1 MSSRKDIEWRLGH
14 FARASTFDNC
24 GIGPNGF
31 EPGNNCGKQEGG
43 GGSAP
48 SKPSERVKGIEDRA
62 KESGK
67 SFTDQWLQESRAS
80 IDKRYKDAERRRNR
94 SAERKQAK
102 AEAKVKEIE
111 KRLADLKA
119 QGPQSSPRSAELDRR
134 IAETDVNLSEVTKQ
148 REAELAA
155 ATARQAEAKKTA
167 DEARARSEKRKQ
179 EVLKK
184 WTKMFGPKKAEEML
198 AKVAKQVERE
208 SARGK

>member
-31 EPGNNCGKQEGG
+31 EPGNTCGGHEGG
-43 GGSAP
+43 GGSA
-48 SKPSERVKGIEDRA
+48 PSERVKGIEDRA
-62 KESGK
+62 KESGQ

-94 SAERKQAK
+94 AYEQKKAK
-102 AEAKVKEIE
+102 AESKVKELE
-111 KRLADLKA
+111 KNLADLKA
-119 QGPQSSPRSAELDRR
+119 QGPQASPRAAELDRR
-134 IAETDVNLSEVTKQ
+134 IAETDVARSKVTKK

-155 ATARQAEAKKTA
+155 ATARQAEAKKAA
-167 DEARARSEKRKQ
+167 DEARAKSEQRNQ